1 MPTVIHGP
9 LSDDDAL
16 ALYKECDAVWF
27 FDYRRGVPGAPHA
40 VLTSGLHSDGY
51 VDSQK
56 VYSKTWI
63 SRILIAELVR
73 RLYRR
78 NSLLEHVDMVVS
90 SSDSA
95 IHFGYELARQLGT
108 EARFVVKNTAFETD
122 RTAPRF
128 ICKFQIPEGC
138 NVLRAEELIT
148 TFETT
153 GAVRTAVELANPHGR
168 IRWNPDVA
176 CGVLRPDSDRATM
189 AFGDI
194 ICLAE
199 KIVKS
204 WRPEDFQMNLFE
216 WAKEL
221 NLPSRVINA
230 LLREKIETVA
240 DLIKVGQ
247 GKLMEMKGV
256 GKKSIQLIE
265 EELKK
270 MGISLA

>member
-73 RLYRR
+73 RLSRR

-204 WRPEDFQMNLFE
+204 WRPEDCPLCAGGSPAVKPKSH
-216 WAKEL
+216 WAEL
-221 NLPSRVINA
+221 
-230 LLREKIETVA
+230 T
-240 DLIKVGQ
+240 
-247 GKLMEMKGV
+247 GK
-256 GKKSIQLIE
+256 Q
-265 EELKK
+265 
-270 MGISLA
+270 